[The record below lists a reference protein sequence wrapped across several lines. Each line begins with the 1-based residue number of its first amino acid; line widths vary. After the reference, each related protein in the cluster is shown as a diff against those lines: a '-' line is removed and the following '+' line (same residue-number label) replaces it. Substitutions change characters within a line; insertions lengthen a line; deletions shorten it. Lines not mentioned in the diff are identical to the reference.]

1 MSEALGCRVYAADHV
16 TGKRPGPPRN
26 HRPPLRCLP
35 RKSLRQDE
43 CNRVFAERYPD
54 IPTPGLADRDFAGFS
69 VRQRELVQRLL
80 LAGRLSLAT
89 TARLEDGTELLVT
102 HAGVTVRELDG
113 LGVPADAPARRI
125 AEALEALL
133 ARAVDRCRDAWS
145 VGEAAPLDLAPV
157 GVSGTTGQEGGGLLY
172 HRPANPDRPDI
183 RDPALGV
190 GRGAPPPLRPAPPA
204 PGLGPGCRT
213 HAPPPAAPG
222 IRRLAG
228 RRRRRRPT
236 GYAPHPGRGRRQRP
250 LPPRHDPPAP
260 RRRGPLPGGRRG
272 PSRGSGGVPGP
283 GSGGA
288 RSTGGAVPPE
298 HGQRRS
304 GARVACPPA
313 TRGHSGEGRSGPDER
328 RGHRSVK
335 RPGGAPADQDSTG
348 SGSAGRPRRSQAV
361 RSPRT
366 GPSERPLSVR
376 KMARRALLPRK

>member
-1 MSEALGCRVYAADHV
+1 MPRLRGGDHV

-183 RDPALGV
+183 RD
-190 GRGAPPPLRPAPPA
+190 RRWEWD
-204 PGLGPGCRT
+204 
-213 HAPPPAAPG
+213 AA
-222 IRRLAG
+222 
-228 RRRRRRPT
+228 
-236 GYAPHPGRGRRQRP
+236 
-250 LPPRHDPPAP
+250 
-260 RRRGPLPGGRRG
+260 
-272 PSRGSGGVPGP
+272 
-283 GSGGA
+283 
-288 RSTGGAVPPE
+288 
-298 HGQRRS
+298 
-304 GARVACPPA
+304 
-313 TRGHSGEGRSGPDER
+313 
-328 RGHRSVK
+328 
-335 RPGGAPADQDSTG
+335 
-348 SGSAGRPRRSQAV
+348 RPRRFD
-361 RSPRT
+361 PRRLPRGLVQVAGHT
-366 GPSERPLSVR
+366 PHPRLRREFVGWLGDGADADLPGTLRTLVVDGDSVR
-376 KMARRALLPRK
+376 YHPGMIPPPPGAAVLYLVDGEAHRAAPEAYRVLEVAALDLPAGRCPRSTVNGGAEPGLRVHPRPVGTPERGGADPTRGEGTDP